1 MGYRE
6 AAYVCDF
13 DFDVEIEERE
23 EQVYKVES
31 ESGEGSGGSILAP
44 NYRLA
49 PVIKTFE
56 PGAHNIDMAHA
67 VLVKLKRYYY
77 RLRVTV
83 MKTYLAVGGV
93 NEVGIKQDAG
103 AKKGAMSFNIVGDNG
118 VKYICT
124 REHAT
129 LVRSE
134 VNLWRATQIYEGFGP
149 WKKVPASWGL
159 DQATDDEDEESDSDS
174 DSGSGS

>member
-6 AAYVCDF
+6 TAYVCDF

-23 EQVYKVES
+23 EQVYKD
-31 ESGEGSGGSILAP
+31 ESGEEGGSILSP

-49 PVIKTFE
+49 PVIKTFD
-56 PGAHNIDMAHA
+56 PGAHGIDMAHA

-83 MKTYLAVGGV
+83 TKTYLAVGGV
-93 NEVGIKQDAG
+93 NEVGIKSDAG
-103 AKKGAMSFNIVGDNG
+103 KKKGAMSFNIVGDNG

-134 VNLWRATQIYEGFGP
+134 VNLWRVMQIYEGFGP
-149 WKKVPASWGL
+149 WQKVPASWGL
-159 DQATDDEDEESDSDS
+159 DQATDDESEDSE
-174 DSGSGS
+174 SGS